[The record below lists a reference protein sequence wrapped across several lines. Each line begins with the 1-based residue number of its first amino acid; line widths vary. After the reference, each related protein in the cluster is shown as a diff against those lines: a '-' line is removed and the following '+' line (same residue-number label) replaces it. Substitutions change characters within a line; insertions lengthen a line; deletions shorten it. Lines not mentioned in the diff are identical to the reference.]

1 MTVQILA
8 NAVVMLARR
17 ASRSELSEVLFTQ
30 VKSELYFQYSY
41 QELTQGQSHL
51 KFTSACHMSRLLCG
65 MKHKDF
71 KDSFH
76 KIIFAFVGKPIC
88 LRLCG
93 YNDYSVSPRLQLS
106 NKNYQLKGFF

>member
-1 MTVQILA
+1 
-8 NAVVMLARR
+8 MLARR

-51 KFTSACHMSRLLCG
+51 KFTSACHMSHLLCG
-65 MKHKDF
+65 MKH

-88 LRLCG
+88 LCG

-106 NKNYQLKGFF
+106 NKNYQLKGFS